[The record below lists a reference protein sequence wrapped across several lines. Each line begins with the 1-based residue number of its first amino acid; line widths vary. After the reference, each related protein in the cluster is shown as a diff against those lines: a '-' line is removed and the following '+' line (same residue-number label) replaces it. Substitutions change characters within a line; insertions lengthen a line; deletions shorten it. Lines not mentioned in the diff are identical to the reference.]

1 MLATRRTKTNQENM
15 ELKNIVLHHIKRE
28 ENQSPILNLSDHLLD
43 KNDATVKEFVEKLVK
58 SFSSKNPTYGEF
70 QKDKIAY
77 PFQNLVSDYR
87 NNDDFLKFSTE
98 SMKLL
103 DKEIQVPQAKGGY
116 VVFTHYKRNQTEF
129 LITIMLD
136 KSEQFTINDDNLDI
150 RKLKTLDIDKLAR
163 ANRVNIEKWENND
176 DLYLSFIKGTRDVSG
191 YFQKFIGNT
200 DLTSSKKNS
209 QNLKDAISK
218 YMRKEDFNDDQKE
231 EANQKISDYL
241 LRQFQKEEDVEIN
254 SISAHINPDN
264 PNGFIEF
271 VQYDDEIEV
280 SGNYRL
286 SQKADFNIF
295 HRAKLTGNGY
305 KVEFEKNL
313 IKQGKVIRQG
323 NDVIFKDLPK
333 DELDKQFEL

>member
-1 MLATRRTKTNQENM
+1 M

-28 ENQSPILNLSDHLLD
+28 ENQVPILNLSDHVLN
-43 KNDATVKEFVEKLVK
+43 KKDATVNEFVEKLVK
-58 SFSSKNPTYGEF
+58 SFGSKNPTYGKF
-70 QKDKIAY
+70 QDDKIAY

-87 NNDDFLKFSTE
+87 TNNDFLKFSIE

-103 DKEIQVPQAKGGY
+103 EKEIQVPQAKGGY

-150 RKLKTLDIDKLAR
+150 RKLKTLAIDKLAR
-163 ANRVNIEKWENND
+163 ANRVNINKWENSE
-176 DLYLSFIKGTRDVSG
+176 DLCLSFIKGTRDVSG

-209 QNLKDAISK
+209 QNLKDATSK
-218 YMRKEDFNDDQKE
+218 YMRKEGYSDAQKE

-241 LRQFQKEEDVEIN
+241 LRQFYKEEDVEIKA
-254 SISAHINPDN
+254 ISAHINPNN

-271 VQYDDEIEV
+271 VQNDDEIVV

-286 SQKADFNIF
+286 SQKADFNNY
-295 HRAKLTGNGY
+295 HRAKLSGNGY

-313 IKQGKVIRQG
+313 IKEGKVIRQG
-323 NDVIFKDLPK
+323 NDVIFKDLPE
-333 DELDKQFEL
+333 DELNKQFEL

>member
-1 MLATRRTKTNQENM
+1 M

-28 ENQSPILNLSDHLLD
+28 ENQVPTLNLSDHLLD
-43 KNDATVKEFVEKLVK
+43 KNDTTVNEFVEKLVK
-58 SFSSKNPTYGEF
+58 SFGSKNPTYGEF
-70 QKDKIAY
+70 QEDDTAY

-87 NNDDFLKFSTE
+87 TDDDFLKFSTE

-103 DKEIQVPQAKGGY
+103 EKEIQVPHAKGGY

-136 KSEQFTINDDNLDI
+136 KSEQFTINDNSLDI
-150 RKLKTLDIDKLAR
+150 RKLKTLDVDKLAR
-163 ANRVNIEKWENND
+163 ANRVNINKWENSD
-176 DLYLSFIKGTRDVSG
+176 DLYLSFIKGTRDLSS

-218 YMRKEDFNDDQKE
+218 YMRKEDFNDAQKE

-241 LRQFQKEEDVEIN
+241 LKQFQKEEDVEIN
-254 SISAHINPDN
+254 AISAHINPEN

-271 VQYDDEIEV
+271 VQSDDKIEV

-286 SQKADFNIF
+286 SQKTDFNIF

-305 KVEFEKNL
+305 KVEFEK
-313 IKQGKVIRQG
+313 ISSSKGKS
-323 NDVIFKDLPK
+323 
-333 DELDKQFEL
+333 

>member
-1 MLATRRTKTNQENM
+1 M

-28 ENQSPILNLSDHLLD
+28 GNQTPNLNLSDHLLD
-43 KNDATVKEFVEKLVK
+43 KNDNTVKEFVDKLVK
-58 SFSSKNPTYGEF
+58 SFGSKNPTYGEF
-70 QKDKIAY
+70 QEDDLVY
-77 PFQNLVSDYR
+77 PFQNLVTDYR
-87 NNDDFLKFSTE
+87 NENDFLKFSTE

-103 DKEIQVPQAKGGY
+103 EKEIQVPQAKGGY

-136 KSEQFTINDDNLDI
+136 KSEQFTINDDSLDI

-163 ANRVNIEKWENND
+163 ANRINFDKWENEE
-176 DLYLSFIKGTRDVSG
+176 DLYLSFIKGTRDVSS

-218 YMRKEDFNDDQKE
+218 YMRKENYNDDQKE

-241 LRQFQKEEDVEIN
+241 LRQYQEEEDVEIN
-254 SISAHINPDN
+254 AVSAHINPDN
-264 PNGFIEF
+264 PNGFIEY
-271 VQYDDEIEV
+271 VQSDDEIEV

-286 SQKADFNIF
+286 SQKSDFNIF
-295 HRAKLTGNGY
+295 HRAKLSGNGY

-313 IKQGKVIRQG
+313 IKQGKVVRQG
-323 NDVIFKDLPK
+323 NDVIFKDLPE

>member
-1 MLATRRTKTNQENM
+1 M
-15 ELKNIVLHHIKRE
+15 ELKNIVLHHISRE

-43 KNDATVKEFVEKLVK
+43 KNDSTVKEFVEKLVK
-58 SFSSKNPTYGEF
+58 SFSSKNPTYGGF
-70 QKDKIAY
+70 QEDNVAY
-77 PFQNLVSDYR
+77 PFQNLVGNYR
-87 NNDDFLKFSTE
+87 TNEDFLTFSIE

-103 DKEIQVPQAKGGY
+103 EKEIQVPQAKGGY
-116 VVFTHYKRNQTEF
+116 VVFTHYTRNEVEF

-136 KSEQFTINDDNLDI
+136 KSEQFTINDNSLDI
-150 RKLKTLDIDKLAR
+150 QKLRTLDIDKLAR
-163 ANRVNIEKWENND
+163 ANRINFNKWENND
-176 DLYLSFIKGTRDVSG
+176 DLYLSFIKGTRDVSS

-218 YMRKEDFNDDQKE
+218 YMRKEGFDDDRKE
-231 EANQKISDYL
+231 KANQEVSAYL
-241 LRQFQKEEDVEIN
+241 LRQYEKEEDVDI
-254 SISAHINPDN
+254 SAISAHLNPDN
-264 PNGFIEF
+264 PNGFIDF
-271 VQYDDEIEV
+271 VQADEEIEV

-313 IKQGKVIRQG
+313 IKQGKVVRQG
-323 NDVIFKDLPK
+323 NDLVFKDLPK